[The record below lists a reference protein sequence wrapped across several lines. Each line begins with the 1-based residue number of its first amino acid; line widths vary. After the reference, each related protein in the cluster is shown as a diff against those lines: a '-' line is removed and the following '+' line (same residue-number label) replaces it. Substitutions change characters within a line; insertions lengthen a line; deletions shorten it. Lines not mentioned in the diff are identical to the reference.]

1 VIAIYAAVAVLAT
14 GNWWSRYAGQ
24 RVVEHVTKPAFTA
37 LVVVGALGATPHS
50 TAMRAWF
57 VVAFVLC
64 LAGDVFLMLRDEFF
78 IAGLTS
84 FLLGHVAFV
93 VGLVV
98 NGRGWHVGVGSVAG
112 LLLVAAIAIVAGP
125 RIVAGAQQRDR
136 ALAGPVVAYLGVIT
150 TMAVVAAWKG
160 NGWAIGGASAFVV
173 SDALL
178 GWGRFVRAHRHG
190 EVAVMV
196 TYHAALVGL
205 LLSLH

>member
-24 RVVEHVTKPAFTA
+24 RVVEYVTKPAVTA
-37 LVVVGALGATPHS
+37 LVAVGALVATPQS

-64 LAGDVFLMLRDEFF
+64 LAGDVFLMLRERFF
-78 IAGLTS
+78 IAGLAS

-93 VGLVV
+93 VGLLV
-98 NGRGWHVGVGSVAG
+98 NGRGWHVGVGSIAG

-125 RIVAGAQQRDR
+125 RIVAGAQHHDP
-136 ALAGPVVAYLGVIT
+136 ALTGPVVAYLGVIT
-150 TMAVVAAWKG
+150 TMAVVAALKG
-160 NGWAIGGASAFVV
+160 NGWAIGGAGAFVV

-190 EVAVMV
+190 EVVIMV